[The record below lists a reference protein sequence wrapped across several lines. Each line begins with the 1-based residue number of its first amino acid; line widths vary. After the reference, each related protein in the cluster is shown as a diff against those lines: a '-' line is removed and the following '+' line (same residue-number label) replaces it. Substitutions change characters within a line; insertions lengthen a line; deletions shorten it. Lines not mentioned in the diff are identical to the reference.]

1 MFDSTDCRSDVVV
14 PSIVTWRFINAR
26 VARET
31 ERGRVEK
38 LA

>member
-14 PSIVTWRFINAR
+14 LSIVTWCFINAR
-26 VARET
+26 VTSET
-31 ERGRVEK
+31 DRGRVEK